1 VDNSRAG
8 AGLRVLVVDDDPS
21 IRLLCR
27 VNLEAAG
34 HLVDEAADG
43 REAIEAA
50 LDAPPDVA
58 VLDVMM
64 PGIDG
69 WQVAA
74 RLRDSEPTAN
84 VAVVFLTA
92 MTGAGARERA
102 EDLGA
107 TYVSKPFNPLELADI
122 VVRAAGVSA

>member
-1 VDNSRAG
+1 VDNSRVTS
-8 AGLRVLVVDDDPS
+8 GLRVLVVDDDAS

-34 HLVDEAADG
+34 LLVDEAADG
-43 REAIEAA
+43 SEAIEAA
-50 LDAPPDVA
+50 LETPPDVA

-74 RLRDSEPTAN
+74 RLRDSEPTSR

-92 MTGAGARERA
+92 MTGAVARERA
-102 EDLGA
+102 HDLGA

-122 VVRAAGVSA
+122 VVRAAGVSG

>member
-1 VDNSRAG
+1 
-8 AGLRVLVVDDDPS
+8 VLVVDDDPS

-43 REAIEAA
+43 HEAIEAA
-50 LDAPPDVA
+50 LEAPPDVA
-58 VLDVMM
+58 LLDVMM
-64 PGIDG
+64 PGLDG

-74 RLRDSEPTAN
+74 RLRDNEPTAN

-92 MTGAGARERA
+92 MTGVGARERA
-102 EDLGA
+102 RDLGA

-122 VVRAAGVSA
+122 VVRAAGVSN

>member
-1 VDNSRAG
+1 MAG
-8 AGLRVLVVDDDPS
+8 DEALRVLVVDDDAS

-34 HLVDEAADG
+34 LRVDEAVDG
-43 REAIEAA
+43 HEAIGVA
-50 LDAPPDVA
+50 LASPPDVA
-58 VLDVMM
+58 LLDVMM

-74 RLRDSEPTAN
+74 RLRAAEKTAG

-92 MTGAGARERA
+92 LTGEAAEERARE
-102 EDLGA
+102 LGA
-107 TYVSKPFNPLELADI
+107 TYVSKPFNPLDLPAI
-122 VVRAAGVSA
+122 VTRAARR